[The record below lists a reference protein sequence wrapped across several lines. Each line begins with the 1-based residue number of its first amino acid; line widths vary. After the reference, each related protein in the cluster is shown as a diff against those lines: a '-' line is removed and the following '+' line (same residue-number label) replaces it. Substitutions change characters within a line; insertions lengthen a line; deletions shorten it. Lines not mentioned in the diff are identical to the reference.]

1 MTFVVRYWCVVAS
14 HKIVFKMSRGE
25 YEKSWRR
32 EPARVE
38 VEVGE
43 EEEVCAGLV
52 VEFSVLSR
60 ARAHLTAAT
69 RYLICNC
76 FCPACHMALKSSC
89 KL

>member
-1 MTFVVRYWCVVAS
+1 M
-14 HKIVFKMSRGE
+14 E
-25 YEKSWRR
+25 E
-32 EPARVE
+32 
-38 VEVGE
+38 EVGE

-60 ARAHLTAAT
+60 ALAHLTAAT